1 MSVCV
6 HLNIVVLEETSSS
19 SAQNG
24 FGFDYP
30 ILKHHLEKL
39 KVSFTNDLMCA
50 DCYHAFYDILESRKR
65 MKMQKGTLNKDEID
79 EIGSSLQQE
88 NSLHMQQ
95 VNESTPKRQIIK
107 TASHRVQNSMSK
119 AVRRFPWSQGEKPKE
134 KYKLKDVYER
144 LLNRPCI
151 DAHRAENDCVMAL
164 QCSVVLSQDFVHWVD
179 GNHKPFAEVKPMTI
193 GLLLVTGILWGCT
206 NPFIRRGTR
215 GLRAVRGRSW
225 LSQLYAEGVFLLG
238 NWKYVVPWLVNQG
251 GSLAYLAALQ
261 RLPLCVAVPG
271 ANSLAF
277 VCTAATGA
285 ACQLLAS
292 FW

>member
-1 MSVCV
+1 M
-6 HLNIVVLEETSSS
+6 LESL
-19 SAQNG
+19 AQNG

-193 GLLLVTGILWGCT
+193 GVK
-206 NPFIRRGTR
+206 
-215 GLRAVRGRSW
+215 V
-225 LSQLYAEGVFLLG
+225 
-238 NWKYVVPWLVNQG
+238 
-251 GSLAYLAALQ
+251 GS
-261 RLPLCVAVPG
+261 
-271 ANSLAF
+271 
-277 VCTAATGA
+277 
-285 ACQLLAS
+285 
-292 FW
+292 

>member
-19 SAQNG
+19 S
-24 FGFDYP
+24 
-30 ILKHHLEKL
+30 
-39 KVSFTNDLMCA
+39 
-50 DCYHAFYDILESRKR
+50 
-65 MKMQKGTLNKDEID
+65 
-79 EIGSSLQQE
+79 
-88 NSLHMQQ
+88 
-95 VNESTPKRQIIK
+95 
-107 TASHRVQNSMSK
+107 
-119 AVRRFPWSQGEKPKE
+119 
-134 KYKLKDVYER
+134 
-144 LLNRPCI
+144 
-151 DAHRAENDCVMAL
+151 
-164 QCSVVLSQDFVHWVD
+164 
-179 GNHKPFAEVKPMTI
+179 

-285 ACQLLAS
+285 ANLNTVVVVPCEIQSAQMKCSNEVDYQESSELHHNLERPQLSDHVRLADLS
-292 FW
+292 SVDRACCENPAGGDTSGRPGYQEYYHVWKHYSHEYGQLENIK